1 MDKNKHKNYK
11 KLLYSIIIVL
21 VHIGYIMMVG
31 SIAFSLGSIGAAS
44 FIIGVGLVIYAFI
57 AWIIVI
63 NLEY

>member
-11 KLLYSIIIVL
+11 KLFYIIITIL
-21 VHIGYIMMVG
+21 VHIGYIMTVG

-44 FIIGVGLVIYAFI
+44 FIIGVGLILYAFV
-57 AWIIVI
+57 AWIVVI